1 MPVQIAIISDVH
13 SNLEALRSVLAD
25 VRRRGIDRVVC
36 LGDVVG
42 YNCFPHETLAALRE
56 QRIPTVHGNHDLMAI
71 GELEPDRCG
80 PNARKAI
87 QWTRPLL
94 TEEEKEFLRTLPGHL
109 VLESDLLLVHSC
121 LGDPVVRLSRPEH
134 YVEQR
139 DIVVRFDPQI
149 RVCFFGHTHV
159 PEVRTIHRDGRVT
172 RLNSHRVRLSD
183 DSFHFVNPG
192 SVGHPRGA
200 DYRAQYASFDV
211 QARTVQFHRV
221 RYDVRKVAREN
232 ARHGVETSLGDSVLI
247 HYSRQV
253 TSNVTR
259 GLGRALGNH

>member
-1 MPVQIAIISDVH
+1 MQIAIISDVH
-13 SNLEALRSVLAD
+13 ANLEALRSVLAD
-25 VRRRGIDRVVC
+25 VRRRGIERVVC

-42 YNCFPHETLAALRE
+42 YNCFPHETLAVLRE
-56 QRIPTVHGNHDLMAI
+56 KGIPIVHGNHDLMAI

-87 QWTRPLL
+87 HWTRPLL
-94 TEEEKEFLRTLPGHL
+94 TDEEKAFLRALPAHF
-109 VLESDLLLVHSC
+109 VLPPDLLLVHSC
-121 LGDPVVRLSRPEH
+121 LGDPVMRLSRPDH
-134 YVEQR
+134 YVQQR
-139 DIVVRFDPQI
+139 DIVARFDPRI

-172 RLNSHRVRLSD
+172 RLNSHHARLGD
-183 DSFHFVNPG
+183 GEFHFVNPG
-192 SVGHPRGA
+192 SVGHPRGT

-211 QARTVQFHRV
+211 HARTVHFHRV

-232 ARHGVETSLGDSVLI
+232 ARHGVETNLGDSVLT
-247 HYSRQV
+247 HYSRRV

-259 GLGRALGNH
+259 GLRRALGNH